1 MPVLGAVVT
10 LSRSPEERT
19 RCLEGLATL
28 PHLTLGELAGDRL
41 PVVLDTP
48 DRVADRAA
56 WKGLEK
62 HPGVVH
68 AELVFADFSDLHAPE
83 APCSAATS

>member
-1 MPVLGAVVT
+1 MPVLAAVVT
-10 LSRSPEERT
+10 LTPSPEERA
-19 RCLEGLATL
+19 RALEGLSSL
-28 PHLTLGELAGDRL
+28 DHLTLGELAGDRL

-48 DRVADRAA
+48 DRAADRAA
-56 WKGLEK
+56 WKRLVK

-68 AELVFADFSDLHAPE
+68 TELVFVDFSDLHAPE